1 MLTLS
6 TNSCASS
13 IIVRSAEKFVSN
25 TRSKPISFK
34 DFDIVLRM
42 KEGNLPP
49 SIENSLYLDP
59 IMTPEEEKNNSGDED
74 ILGFEPNIT
83 ISGTTIEESGEASL
97 DKMKHNLGAEA
108 YMMSDSNTS
117 IVYAMWNRMIDVIIN
132 YRKSASAS
140 IASNKMMEYY
150 KSGVDVK
157 FNESVDAIQRLSDRV
172 YTGDMARKLTEPSGF
187 FYTKLQ
193 ATFRDISNSDTVI
206 LDEEKHS
213 YENYVR
219 EEIENEILNR
229 HMSYLKNI
237 RGGIFTLVKSE
248 VDKKDIC
255 LLELIAFVTIDSKKG
270 GLENNI
276 RDLEEEYLDKYKLVN
291 ETETN
296 SIIQDEEDK
305 DIDILEN
312 SEKLKYYNEYGGF
325 SEDGKEYFGAY
336 NHLSLADLCVYTTV
350 AADIVF
356 EPVYASVRRN
366 IYLTLAVLFLSV
378 IFVYFFSKTISVP
391 VKKLTEASDEIE
403 KGNYI
408 LHLESKTRDEI
419 GLLTRR
425 FVKMG
430 KGLDEREKLKD
441 TFGRFINKEIAEK
454 AMKGELALGGETKN
468 VTVFFSDIRSFTA
481 ISEKL
486 EPYEVVEF
494 LNDYMTRMVECV
506 SNTHGVVDKFI
517 GDAIMGVWGAPV
529 SQGNVSLD
537 ALNCVRAALMM
548 RHSLMEFNRGRG
560 GDKKP
565 IIKIGCGINTGPVV
579 AGQIGSSSR
588 MEYTVIGDAVNF
600 ASRTEALNKP
610 LGTDILITENTYKL
624 VKEHVIVEEMP
635 SVTVKGKEKPVKI
648 FAVVNMPRATDIPGA
663 GPEGP
668 KNMAEV
674 RTLLGIPTPDFTKVN
689 VNEDEKKFKIQ
700 GQ

>member
-1 MLTLS
+1 MDRVKYPIALKLIV
-6 TNSCASS
+6 
-13 IIVRSAEKFVSN
+13 IITVILAMSLGATTAVVSWNVSQDTRITAEESNLALN
-25 TRSKPISFK
+25 TRSASVAESELSTVRANVFMLLDLVNSAGSQSVLTNQATSF
-34 DFDIVLRM
+34 FFERNQSMAAIVLRNM
-42 KEGNLPP
+42 STGRDDRFYVNRRFFTSNEIDSSLVSDFMALNAEYLERASKGETFVLNGSSVFNQVVLAMIYPWKEEGRNQVAV
-49 SIENSLYLDP
+49 I
-59 IMTPEEEKNNSGDED
+59 I
-74 ILGFEPNIT
+74 F
-83 ISGTTIEESGEASL
+83 SGEKLMDTFSSSSVNSSFMTNHNGDVLVHSDYSL
-97 DKMKHNLGAEA
+97 VQAGANLSS
-108 YMMSDSNTS
+108 M
-117 IVYAMWNRMIDVIIN
+117 
-132 YRKSASAS
+132 
-140 IASNKMMEYY
+140 
-150 KSGVDVK
+150 
-157 FNESVDAIQRLSDRV
+157 
-172 YTGDMARKLTEPSGF
+172 P
-187 FYTKLQ
+187 
-193 ATFRDISNSDTVI
+193 
-206 LDEEKHS
+206 
-213 YENYVR
+213 
-219 EEIENEILNR
+219 
-229 HMSYLKNI
+229 
-237 RGGIFTLVKSE
+237 LVKESWNNQ
-248 VDKKDIC
+248 DSSRQIMFKD
-255 LLELIAFVTIDSKKG
+255 
-270 GLENNI
+270 
-276 RDLEEEYLDKYKLVN
+276 
-291 ETETN
+291 
-296 SIIQDEEDK
+296 
-305 DIDILEN
+305 
-312 SEKLKYYNEYGGF
+312 
-325 SEDGKEYFGAY
+325 EDGKEYFGAY
-336 NHLSLADLCVYTTV
+336 SHLSLADLCVYTTV
-350 AADIVF
+350 ATDVVF
-356 EPVYASVRRN
+356 EPVYATVHRN

-391 VKKLTEASDEIE
+391 VKKLTEASDQIE
-403 KGNYI
+403 SGNYI
-408 LHLESKTRDEI
+408 LSLESKTRDEI

-468 VTVFFSDIRSFTA
+468 VTIFFSDIRSFTA

-548 RHSLMEFNRGRG
+548 RHSLMEFNKGRG

>member
-1 MLTLS
+1 MDRVRYPIALKLIVIITVILAMSLGATTAVVSWNVSQDTRISAEESNLTL
-6 TNSCASS
+6 NS
-13 IIVRSAEKFVSN
+13 RSASAAENELSTIRANVFLLLDLVNSAGSQSALAN
-25 TRSKPISFK
+25 QAANFFFERNQGMAA
-34 DFDIVLRM
+34 IVLRNISTGKDDRFYVNRRFFISNEIDSSLVNDFM
-42 KEGNLPP
+42 EINAGYLERASKGESFVLNGSPVFNQVVLAMVYPWKEEGWNQVAV
-49 SIENSLYLDP
+49 I
-59 IMTPEEEKNNSGDED
+59 I
-74 ILGFEPNIT
+74 F
-83 ISGTTIEESGEASL
+83 SGENLLDAFSSGSVNSSFMTNHNGDVLVHSDFSL
-97 DKMKHNLGAEA
+97 VQAGANLSS
-108 YMMSDSNTS
+108 M
-117 IVYAMWNRMIDVIIN
+117 
-132 YRKSASAS
+132 
-140 IASNKMMEYY
+140 
-150 KSGVDVK
+150 
-157 FNESVDAIQRLSDRV
+157 
-172 YTGDMARKLTEPSGF
+172 P
-187 FYTKLQ
+187 
-193 ATFRDISNSDTVI
+193 
-206 LDEEKHS
+206 
-213 YENYVR
+213 
-219 EEIENEILNR
+219 
-229 HMSYLKNI
+229 
-237 RGGIFTLVKSE
+237 LVKESW
-248 VDKKDIC
+248 DNQ
-255 LLELIAFVTIDSKKG
+255 DSARQIMF
-270 GLENNI
+270 EA
-276 RDLEEEYLDKYKLVN
+276 
-291 ETETN
+291 
-296 SIIQDEEDK
+296 
-305 DIDILEN
+305 
-312 SEKLKYYNEYGGF
+312 
-325 SEDGKEYFGAY
+325 EDGKEYFGAY

-366 IYLTLAVLFLSV
+366 IYLTFAVLFLSV